1 MTTLI
6 SVTLARECC
15 GYPRALSESLVYRS
29 AWGYGLAMRVLYG
42 RYYAARDAAVAA
54 HIPDGASVLELCCG
68 PARLYLRELRGRIGP
83 YVALDASARFVDR
96 LRRRGVDARRADV
109 ATAELPPADV
119 VVMQASLYQFLPHA
133 DAIVRRMRAAA
144 GMSVVVSEP
153 VRNLASSRFGVVAR
167 LGAGGAA
174 TAAGAQ
180 AQRFDASSL
189 HALMASF
196 GDAVLFCGP
205 VPGGR
210 EHVYVL
216 SGGGSAAR
224 APHAA

>member
-1 MTTLI
+1 
-6 SVTLARECC
+6 
-15 GYPRALSESLVYRS
+15 
-29 AWGYGLAMRVLYG
+29 MRVLYG

-68 PARLYLRELRGRIGP
+68 PARLYLRELRGRIGS

-96 LRRRGVDARRADV
+96 LRKLGVDARRADV
-109 ATAELPPADV
+109 ATAELPAADV
-119 VVMQASLYQFLPHA
+119 VVMQASLYQFLPDA
-133 DAIVRRMRAAA
+133 EAIVRRMRAAA
-144 GMSVVVSEP
+144 GTSVIVSEP
-153 VRNLASSRFGVVAR
+153 VRNLASSRFGAVAR

-189 HALMASF
+189 QALMASF
-196 GDAVLFCGP
+196 GDGVLFCGP

-216 SGGGSAAR
+216 SGSGPGAGAGSGTGAAVT
-224 APHAA
+224 